1 MGRSEFTPNHEADVD
16 IDEAAKSLDE
26 RSDNPA
32 ESEVLDELPLA
43 DEVNV
48 LVDISEILKIPEM
61 AALIERGLS
70 EGSLGLEEVSAVAT
84 KLELDT
90 GQATALYQAIEDMEI
105 EVKVPVQPEDESS
118 PQKKEKAIE
127 FDLAAAAK
135 DSLQL
140 FLSEIGK
147 IPLLTAAQEVEI
159 SKRIERGD
167 YSAKQEMVEANL
179 RLVVSIAKRYRN
191 QGLPLLDLIQDG
203 TIGLV
208 RAAEKFDWRKG
219 YKFSTY
225 ATWWIRQSVAR
236 SLADKARTIRMPV
249 HIVEKLNK
257 IKRTERKLSQELC
270 REPSVAEIA
279 FDLGMTEQVVQDIIR
294 QAQQPV
300 SLEKPVG
307 DEDESEFGQLLKDDN
322 SPQPDDTVAESF
334 RSEKLKG
341 MMLESLS
348 SREIGVL
355 EMRFGLN
362 DEVPKTLDE
371 IGRKFNVTRERVRQI
386 ENQAL
391 RKLRLHKDISGI
403 EE

>member
-32 ESEVLDELPLA
+32 KSEVLDELPLA

-140 FLSEIGK
+140 FLRDIGK

-167 YSAKQEMVEANL
+167 HLAKQEMVEANL

-257 IKRTERKLSQELC
+257 IKRTERKLSQELS
-270 REPSVAEIA
+270 REPTVAEIA
-279 FDLGMTEQVVQDIIR
+279 FDLGLSEQEVLNIIR

-300 SLEKPVG
+300 SLEQPVG
-307 DEDESEFGQLLKDDN
+307 DDESEFGQLLEDEK
-322 SPQPDDTVAESF
+322 SPQPDDTVAEIL
-334 RSEKLKG
+334 RNEKLKG
-341 MMLESLS
+341 MLKTLS
-348 SREIGVL
+348 FRERGVL

-362 DEVPKTLDE
+362 GQVPKTLEE
-371 IGRKFNVTRERVRQI
+371 IGREFNVTRERVRQL

-391 RKLRLHKDISGI
+391 RKLRDHKDISGI

>member
-16 IDEAAKSLDE
+16 IDEADKSLDE
-26 RSDNPA
+26 RSDNSA

-70 EGSLGLEEVSAVAT
+70 EGSLSLEEVSSVAT

-322 SPQPDDTVAESF
+322 SPQPDDIVAEIF
-334 RSEKLKG
+334 RKEKLKG

>member
-61 AALIERGLS
+61 AAVIERGLS
-70 EGSLGLEEVSAVAT
+70 EGSLSLEEVSSVAT

-140 FLSEIGK
+140 FLRDIGK

-167 YSAKQEMVEANL
+167 HLAKQEMVEANL

-257 IKRTERKLSQELC
+257 IKRTERKLSQELS
-270 REPSVAEIA
+270 REPTVAEIA
-279 FDLGMTEQVVQDIIR
+279 FDLGLSEQEVLNIIR

-300 SLEKPVG
+300 SLEQPVG
-307 DEDESEFGQLLKDDN
+307 DDESEFGQLLEDEK
-322 SPQPDDTVAESF
+322 SPQPDDTVAEIL
-334 RSEKLKG
+334 RNEKLKG
-341 MMLESLS
+341 MLKTLS
-348 SREIGVL
+348 FRERGVL

-362 DEVPKTLDE
+362 GQVPKTLEE
-371 IGRKFNVTRERVRQI
+371 IGREFNVTRERVRQL

-391 RKLRLHKDISGI
+391 RKLRDHKDISGI

>member
-26 RSDNPA
+26 RSDKPA

-70 EGSLGLEEVSAVAT
+70 EGSLSLEDVSAVAT
-84 KLELDT
+84 KLDLDT
-90 GQATALYQAIEDMEI
+90 GQVSALYQAIEDMEI
-105 EVKVPVQPEDESS
+105 EVQAPAQPEDESS

-140 FLSEIGK
+140 FLSGIGNT
-147 IPLLTAAQEVEI
+147 PLLTAAQEVEI

-167 YSAKQEMVEANL
+167 HSAKQEMVEANL

-257 IKRTERKLSQELC
+257 IKRTERKLSQELS
-270 REPSVAEIA
+270 REPTVAEIA
-279 FDLGMTEQVVQDIIR
+279 FDLGLPEQVVQDIIR

-300 SLEKPVG
+300 SLEQPVG
-307 DEDESEFGQLLKDDN
+307 DDESEFGQLLEDEY
-322 SPQPDDTVAESF
+322 SPQPDDTVAEIF
-334 RSEKLKG
+334 RKEKLKG

-362 DEVPKTLDE
+362 VDVPKTLDE
-371 IGRKFNVTRERVRQI
+371 IGREFNVTRERVRQL